1 MAQILSLSTSNC
13 YKIFTY
19 KAPHVYL
26 NLINVVTVKTI
37 VPIWYILL
45 DHNGRLKMADEKE
58 VMFYTDGRHSSVYM
72 HEPPMYKQ
80 QYVEP
85 IDELLDL
92 GIDTITYAVGDCSV
106 LLYDTKVGERWG
118 HNVDLTD
125 HPIWWKAARNVKSM
139 IDRGIDPLMLVCE
152 HAKDKGFQFL
162 PCLLLNL
169 THTSHGRVTNCRIAD
184 FTTDHPEWIVGEEP
198 EYPRAKYDTPG
209 RLSYAVPEVRE
220 NRLKVIRELLSDYPS
235 DGIEL
240 SMTIGIAP
248 LIARKEV
255 REHTST
261 LTDWMKQIRDIRDK
275 ASQNQGID
283 KRLALRLSSTIEGN
297 KEMGIDVER
306 WIKDELVD
314 TIMLNN
320 SDSDGFEGQT
330 DILRQFVQLAKG
342 TNVKILAAIEAT
354 NNIDL
359 TPAVNYAAASNA
371 YHVGADGVF
380 FHTYYPMTKRYP
392 YNNEAAGRLRFMGHP
407 DVIAFKDKRYRLGI
421 IGDID
426 KSSEYL
432 NVALERSHLNKM
444 SVQLPL
450 ELQPQIKSK
459 DIKIYVADDVKS
471 AMEFSRLWKCE
482 LQIMLPNTT
491 ETDEIEIF
499 WNGALLP
506 KSTQRLADWVYQLR
520 PRPSYAVDGYR
531 IHFNLIDKYLPKI
544 GENIV
549 NVLIKKRDEQ
559 IVDPIRVAE
568 VRIAIDYLPHRN
580 ALRDEET
587 YEG

>member
-1 MAQILSLSTSNC
+1 MTD
-13 YKIFTY
+13 K
-19 KAPHVYL
+19 
-26 NLINVVTVKTI
+26 
-37 VPIWYILL
+37 
-45 DHNGRLKMADEKE
+45 KE

-80 QYVEP
+80 QLVEP
-85 IDELLDL
+85 VDEILDL

-106 LLYDTKVGERWG
+106 LLYDTKVGEKWG

-125 HPIWWKAARNVKSM
+125 HAIWWKATRNLRSM
-139 IDRGIDPLMLVCE
+139 IERGIDPLMVVCE
-152 HAKDKGFQFL
+152 HAKSKGFKFL

-184 FTTDHPEWIVGEEP
+184 FTTDHPEWSVGDESEFP
-198 EYPRAKYDTPG
+198 QAKYDTKG

-220 NRLKVIRELLSDYPS
+220 NRLKVIKELLCDYPS

-255 REHTST
+255 KEHTST

-275 ASQNQGID
+275 ASHNQGID

-297 KEMGIDVER
+297 KDMGIDIET
-306 WIKDELVD
+306 WIKDSLID
-314 TIMLNN
+314 TIILDT
-320 SDSDGFEGQT
+320 SSSDGFEGQT
-330 DILRQFVQLAKG
+330 DILRDFVQLAKG
-342 TNVKILAAIEAT
+342 TDVKILAGIEAT
-354 NNIDL
+354 NNTDL

-380 FHTYYPMTKRYP
+380 FHTYYPMTKRHP
-392 YNNEAAGRLRFMGHP
+392 YNNEATGRLRFMGHQ
-407 DVIAFKDKRYRLGI
+407 DVISTKDKKYRLGI

-432 NVALERSHLNKM
+432 NLALEKSHLNKM
-444 SVQLPL
+444 SVQLPI
-450 ELQPQIKSK
+450 ELQVGKKSK
-459 DIKIYVADDVKS
+459 DIKIYVSDDVKT
-471 AMEFSRLWKCE
+471 AQELGKLWKCE

-491 ETDEIEIF
+491 ETDEIQIF
-499 WNGALLP
+499 WNGTLLP
-506 KSTQRLADWVYQLR
+506 KSIQRSADWVYQLR
-520 PRPSYAVDGYR
+520 PRPMYASNGYR
-531 IHFNLIDKYLPKI
+531 LHFNLVSEYLPEI
-544 GENIV
+544 GKNTV
-549 NVLIKKRDEQ
+549 KALVVKRDET
-559 IVDPIRVAE
+559 IVDPVRITE
-568 VRIAIDYLPHRN
+568 VRVAIDYLPHRN
-580 ALRDEET
+580 ALRDDET